1 MYNMNINDPRYD
13 NLRKKLLEQREKEI
27 MFARG
32 SALWDEDRPVVG
44 FIHPIY
50 GAGIYE

>member
-1 MYNMNINDPRYD
+1 MNINDPKYD
-13 NLRKKLLEQREKEI
+13 KLREKVLKEREKETKFI
-27 MFARG
+27 RG
-32 SALWDEDRPVVG
+32 VSLWDEDRPVVG